1 MDKGVIMM
9 KKNLFLIFTVVI
21 FSLMQPVFAF
31 SMEYLHK
38 LEVKNMQ
45 FSWTVEGDKIH
56 VKLSAKTT
64 GWVGIGFYPEKKMG
78 GANIIIGAVK
88 NGKFKIE
95 DHYANKSKG
104 HSNDEKMGGKND
116 VLNPSGSE
124 ENGVTTISFTL
135 PLDTGDKFDKPINPT
150 GTSKIMLAHGKGRD
164 SFKTRHPFKTIYE
177 INFSTG
183 ETKKIK

>member
-1 MDKGVIMM
+1 MDKGVILM
-9 KKNLFLIFTVVI
+9 KKNMFLILTMVI
-21 FSLMQPVFAF
+21 ASLMLPVFAS
-31 SMEYLHK
+31 SMGYLYK

-64 GWVGIGFYPEKKMG
+64 GWVAIGFYPEKKMG

-88 NGKFKIE
+88 DGKFKIE
-95 DHYANKSKG
+95 DHYANRSRG
-104 HSNDEKMGGKND
+104 HSSDEKLGGKND

-135 PLDTGDKFDKPINPT
+135 PLDTGDKFDKPINPE

-164 SFKTRHPFKTIYE
+164 SFKNRHPFRTTYE